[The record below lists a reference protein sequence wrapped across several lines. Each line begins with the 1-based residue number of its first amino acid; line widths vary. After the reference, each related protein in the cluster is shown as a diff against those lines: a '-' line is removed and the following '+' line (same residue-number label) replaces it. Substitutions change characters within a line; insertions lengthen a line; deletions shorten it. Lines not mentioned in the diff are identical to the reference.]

1 MQIVRDLAGFS
12 MGQSDNI
19 RRAMSK
25 KKKSIMEN
33 YRNLFMYGGIDDK
46 GRQVDGCIKRGVPE
60 KTAAKI
66 FDDVAGFA
74 GYAFNKSHAA
84 CYAVVGYWTAYFK
97 YYYPTEFMAAT
108 LNSFRT
114 DLGKASYYISCC
126 SAMGIE
132 VLPPD
137 INKSRERFTTEGDRK
152 IRIGLSVI
160 KNVGEGAVLDILTDR
175 DKNGEYK
182 SFEDFVIRGAK
193 IGVKKNVAEAL
204 ILASCMDSF
213 GYTRSQMTACV
224 QTELDR
230 IAHSDSRNIEGQLS
244 LFDFGGAEAAG
255 PSVFIPDI
263 EEYPESQKLGY
274 EKEMVGIYLSGN
286 PLASYTKLISEI
298 ATFDMSEASDI
309 LSLSGSDAL
318 DDGKQVA
325 MCGMVTDKRTG
336 YTKKKTM
343 MSTITCED
351 LSGVFEVL
359 LFGKNFDTYNRLVEK
374 NKPYLFVGR
383 RQMREGGELSMFAD
397 SVFEL
402 SDDPTLLSRI
412 RNDRGYQTALRER
425 DGAQTVKPVPVPVV
439 NAKAVQTGNTQSG
452 PAAPVQVQQE
462 AAPAKAPEIVAGG
475 GVLRIR
481 YSGRPDS
488 KGFNRLLNFLAY
500 FHGNMPVEV
509 LFKADNS
516 VLRLDNMCSIAPD
529 EAVLTKLA
537 ELVGEDNIEMI

>member
-1 MQIVRDLAGFS
+1 
-12 MGQSDNI
+12 
-19 RRAMSK
+19 
-25 KKKSIMEN
+25 
-33 YRNLFMYGGIDDK
+33 
-46 GRQVDGCIKRGVPE
+46 
-60 KTAAKI
+60 
-66 FDDVAGFA
+66 
-74 GYAFNKSHAA
+74 
-84 CYAVVGYWTAYFK
+84 
-97 YYYPTEFMAAT
+97 
-108 LNSFRT
+108 
-114 DLGKASYYISCC
+114 
-126 SAMGIE
+126 
-132 VLPPD
+132 
-137 INKSRERFTTEGDRK
+137 
-152 IRIGLSVI
+152 
-160 KNVGEGAVLDILTDR
+160 
-175 DKNGEYK
+175 
-182 SFEDFVIRGAK
+182 
-193 IGVKKNVAEAL
+193 
-204 ILASCMDSF
+204 
-213 GYTRSQMTACV
+213 
-224 QTELDR
+224 
-230 IAHSDSRNIEGQLS
+230 
-244 LFDFGGAEAAG
+244 
-255 PSVFIPDI
+255 
-263 EEYPESQKLGY
+263 
-274 EKEMVGIYLSGN
+274 
-286 PLASYTKLISEI
+286 
-298 ATFDMSEASDI
+298 
-309 LSLSGSDAL
+309 
-318 DDGKQVA
+318 

-351 LSGVFEVL
+351 LSGAFEVL
-359 LFGKNFDTYNRLVEK
+359 LFGKNFDSYNRLVEK

-425 DGAQTVKPVPVPVV
+425 DGAQTVKPVQVPVV
-439 NAKAVQTGNTQSG
+439 NSKSVQAGNVQSV

>member
-1 MQIVRDLAGFS
+1 
-12 MGQSDNI
+12 
-19 RRAMSK
+19 
-25 KKKSIMEN
+25 MEN

-46 GRQVDGCIKRGVPE
+46 GRQIDGCIKRGVPE

-108 LNSFRT
+108 LNSFRN

-152 IRIGLSVI
+152 IRIGLTVI
-160 KNVGEGAVLDILTDR
+160 KNVGEGAVLDILNDR
-175 DKNGEYK
+175 EKNGDYK
-182 SFEDFVIRGAK
+182 SFEDFVVRGAK

-213 GYTRSQMTACV
+213 GLTRAQMTACV

-244 LFDFGGAEAAG
+244 LFDLGGSEAAG
-255 PSVFIPDI
+255 PSIFIPDI
-263 EEYPESQKLGY
+263 PEYPEAQKLGY

-286 PLASYTKLISEI
+286 PLASYTKLISEV

-318 DDGKQVA
+318 DDNKQVA

-351 LSGVFEVL
+351 LSGAF
-359 LFGKNFDTYNRLVEK
+359 
-374 NKPYLFVGR
+374 
-383 RQMREGGELSMFAD
+383 
-397 SVFEL
+397 
-402 SDDPTLLSRI
+402 
-412 RNDRGYQTALRER
+412 
-425 DGAQTVKPVPVPVV
+425 
-439 NAKAVQTGNTQSG
+439 
-452 PAAPVQVQQE
+452 
-462 AAPAKAPEIVAGG
+462 
-475 GVLRIR
+475 
-481 YSGRPDS
+481 
-488 KGFNRLLNFLAY
+488 
-500 FHGNMPVEV
+500 
-509 LFKADNS
+509 
-516 VLRLDNMCSIAPD
+516 
-529 EAVLTKLA
+529 
-537 ELVGEDNIEMI
+537 